1 MKKLLLSAL
10 MLISGFSQATDKTN
24 QYAYGAMIETS
35 NDSSMYSRI
44 DLTSDVY
51 TQALSSRLDD
61 IRVFNHKGQ
70 PVPYALV
77 NVYQRDDINQMFQVT
92 IYDLNKNQEHR
103 QENQSKEGTEQYNIN
118 INNKDVLIYLDYTNS
133 QEQYYATYLLQVP
146 NEIKLEKAISRLSID
161 FDTAESENW
170 QATAKLLYSQDLSNW
185 QTALNNVPVMSLVDN
200 NNEQSLKVNV
210 IDIPS
215 NTNYKAKYWILQLK
229 SKQQMLPT
237 IKKVEFISR
246 KAPPKIALYPINFEL
261 ASSDQQEAIYQLP
274 TPQPVKELSISL
286 QNSRTVLPIS
296 LYYKSND
303 KDQIWHKLDDYIIRR
318 VTDIDQSP
326 NIKINDPDLQ
336 IKQLKIKANNASFDQ
351 APQVVAYRNRMNLIF
366 NSGNNGPF
374 ILAWGSAKA
383 KSAALNEKE
392 LLSDSLSIQDL
403 PKAYIGEDIKLSGKK
418 ALTQSVNDS
427 NTATS
432 SSLPKWLIWICLIAG
447 ALFLTFLGLMLLKEA
462 KKSAS

>member
-1 MKKLLLSAL
+1 MKKLILSAL
-10 MLISGFSQATDKTN
+10 MLISGFCQATDRTN

-44 DLTSDVY
+44 ELTSDVY
-51 TQALSSRLDD
+51 TQTLSSHLDD

-77 NVYQRDDINQMFQVT
+77 NVYQQDDINQIFPVN
-92 IYDLNKNQEHR
+92 IYDLDKKQGHR
-103 QENQSKEGTEQYNIN
+103 QEKQSKLGVEQYNIN
-118 INNKDVLIYLDYTNS
+118 INNKDVQIYLDNTNS

-146 NEIKLEKAISRLSID
+146 NEIKLEQAISRLSID
-161 FDTAESENW
+161 FDTAESQNW

-185 QTALNNVPVMSLVDN
+185 QTALNNVPMMSLIDN
-200 NNEQSLKVNV
+200 NNEQSLKVNT

-229 SKQQMLPT
+229 SEQQIIPT

-246 KAPPKIALYPINFEL
+246 KATPKIALYPINFEL

-296 LYYKSND
+296 VYYKSND

-318 VTDIDQSP
+318 VTDTDQSQS
-326 NIKINDPDLQ
+326 IKMNNSDLQ

-351 APQVVAYRNRMNLIF
+351 APQVVAYRSRMSLIF

-383 KSAALNEKE
+383 KSAALSEKA
-392 LLSDSLSIQDL
+392 LLSDSLSAQDL
-403 PKAYIGEDIKLSGKK
+403 PAAYIGENIKLAGKK
-418 ALTQSVNDS
+418 ALSQTVNDS
-427 NTATS
+427 NTTS
-432 SSLPKWLIWICLIAG
+432 SYLPKWLIWICLVIGAIVLMIIA
-447 ALFLTFLGLMLLKEA
+447 LKLLNEVKN
-462 KKSAS
+462 S